1 MRPAALNGRPVAR
14 RPDANPASATR
25 PRGSAAPASPAA
37 RALHTRQRADAL
49 ASRLPPLL
57 VAAER
62 VASTV
67 AQGVHGRRR
76 VGTGESFWQFRR
88 YEQGDAASMIDW
100 RQSAK
105 ADRVFV
111 RENEWEAAQSVWMW
125 CDGSASMDYRSVGDL
140 PTKADRAR
148 LLLMALAVL
157 LARGGERVA
166 LLGSDRMPGSN
177 AAALERMAAGLSALP
192 PAGAQGDLPPAVALP
207 RFSQVVLAGDLLT
220 PIEEVRSVVTALAG
234 RGVTGHLLQVLD
246 PAEETLPFAGRVEF
260 EGMQGEDE
268 LLVPRVE
275 AVRTAY
281 LERLQAQRDGLA
293 ALARTTGWTFA
304 GHRTDRPPQTA
315 LLSLYAAVSRQPM
328 G

>member
-1 MRPAALNGRPVAR
+1 MAERPAS
-14 RPDANPASATR
+14 D
-25 PRGSAAPASPAA
+25 PRQV
-37 RALHTRQRADAL
+37 RALLTRQRADAL
-49 ASRLPPLL
+49 AARLPPLL

-88 YEQGDAASMIDW
+88 YEQGDTAAMIDW

-105 ADRVFV
+105 SDRVFV

-125 CDGSASMDYRSVGDL
+125 CDGSASMDYRSAGDL
-140 PTKADRAR
+140 PTKAERAR

-177 AAALERMAAGLSALP
+177 AATLERMAIGLSP
-192 PAGAQGDLPPAVALP
+192 EPSPGPAGTGPAEASGDDLPPSTSLP
-207 RFSQVVLAGDLLT
+207 RYSQVVLAGDLLA
-220 PIEEVRSVVTALAG
+220 PLDEVAAIVTELAAH
-234 RGVTGHLLQVLD
+234 GVRGHLLQVLD

-260 EGMQGEDE
+260 EGMQGEDDV
-268 LLVPRVE
+268 LVPRVE
-275 AVRTAY
+275 AVRAAY

-315 LLSLYAAVSRQPM
+315 LLSLYAAVSRQPL